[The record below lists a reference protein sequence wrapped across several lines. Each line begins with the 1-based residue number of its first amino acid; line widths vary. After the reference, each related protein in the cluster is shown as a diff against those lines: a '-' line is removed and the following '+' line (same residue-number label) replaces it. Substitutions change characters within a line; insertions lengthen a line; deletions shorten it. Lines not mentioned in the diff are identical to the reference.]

1 MELDFVDESFFW
13 TPEQP
18 NLFYVDFK
26 LFDGGREADTA
37 HTRFGLRKISVDGS
51 GNVCL
56 NGRKLYQRLILDQGY
71 WPESGL
77 TPPSADAVKEDI
89 LLAKEMGFNGARK
102 HQKLEDPYF
111 YYYAEELG
119 FLTWCEMP
127 SAYQFNAGE
136 IAAQTREW
144 QEILATAQTLHSNI
158 CLCAA

>member
-1 MELDFVDESFFW
+1 M
-13 TPEQP
+13 TGAGKR
-18 NLFYVDFK
+18 N
-26 LFDGGREADTA
+26 TA

-119 FLTWCEMP
+119 FLTCR
-127 SAYQFNAGE
+127 NAVRLPIQCGE

-144 QEILATAQTLHSNI
+144 PEILQRRKTYFKYL
-158 CLCAA
+158 LCAA

>member
-1 MELDFVDESFFW
+1 MEILVSYDGQRIKKQRISLDGKHTRYTVRLMELDFVDESFFW

-89 LLAKEMGFNGARK
+89 LLAKEMASTAP
-102 HQKLEDPYF
+102 E
-111 YYYAEELG
+111 
-119 FLTWCEMP
+119 
-127 SAYQFNAGE
+127 S
-136 IAAQTREW
+136 TRSW
-144 QEILATAQTLHSNI
+144 KIRISI
-158 CLCAA
+158 IMRRSSVS